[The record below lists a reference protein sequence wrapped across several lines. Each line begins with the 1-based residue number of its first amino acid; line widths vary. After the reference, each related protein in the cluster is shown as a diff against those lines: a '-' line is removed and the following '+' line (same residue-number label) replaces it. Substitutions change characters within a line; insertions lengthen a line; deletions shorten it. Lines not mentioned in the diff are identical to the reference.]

1 MEGFEF
7 TNKGQKRS
15 PHEMREKYQDQ
26 MPLMSGIVNHPY
38 GKELEEIS
46 RILDSKPTI
55 IDLAYQDLTKGGKGN
70 AVGAKG
76 MTAEQ
81 VFRAAILKQMNEF
94 SYEELAFHIVDS
106 SCYRWFC
113 KIGIADKGFKS
124 SAICANVKSLSPET
138 WQSIHALTVDYGRE
152 RGIEKGRQTRIDC
165 TVVDSNIHD
174 PKDSMLLWDSV
185 RVLTRILKEAAEELD
200 YVRLPFKD
208 HTRVAKRRMLGIE
221 NAKTAKQRNRLYKD
235 ILKVASKTIGYA
247 VRAIDILEQTPM
259 MDLAQMTFCEQ
270 LKHYCGLAKKVE
282 DQTYRRVVLG
292 QQVPAS
298 EKIVSIF
305 EPHTDIIKKD
315 RRDTFYGHK
324 ICLTGGASNLILD
337 CLIVEGNPADST
349 LTDTMLDR
357 QKDIYGR
364 YPLKVALDGG
374 FASRDN
380 LNKAKDKGIKDVC
393 FAKGRGLQVEDMCR
407 SEWVFKR
414 LRRFRAGIESGI
426 SWMKRAFGLSRCT
439 WKGHRS
445 FKSYVWSA
453 IVSANLLT
461 LARHNLEQN
470 EA

>member
-1 MEGFEF
+1 
-7 TNKGQKRS
+7 
-15 PHEMREKYQDQ
+15 MREKYENQ
-26 MPLMSGIVNHPY
+26 MPLTSRIVNHPH

-46 RILDSKPTI
+46 RILDSKPSI

-81 VFRAAILKQMNEF
+81 VVRAAIVKQMNEF
-94 SYEELAFHIVDS
+94 SYEELAFHILDS

-113 KIGIADKGFKS
+113 RIGVAEKGFKS
-124 SAICANVKSLSPET
+124 SALCLNIKSLSPET
-138 WQSIHALTVDYGRE
+138 WQNIHRLIVDYAKEQGV
-152 RGIEKGRQTRIDC
+152 EKGRQTRIDC

-174 PKDSMLLWDSV
+174 PKDSLLLWDSV
-185 RVLTRILKEAAEELD
+185 RVLTRILKQASERLD
-200 YVRLPFKD
+200 DIHIPFTD

-221 NAKTAKQRNRLYKD
+221 NAKTAKQRTKLYKNL
-235 ILKVASKTIGYA
+235 LKVSHKTIGYA
-247 VRAIDILEQTPM
+247 TKAINILEQAPLM
-259 MDLAQMTFCEQ
+259 GLAQMVFCEQ
-270 LKHYCGLAKKVE
+270 LKHYSGLAKQVAA
-282 DQTYRRVVLG
+282 QTHRRVVLDE
-292 QQVPAS
+292 QVPAQ
-298 EKIVSIF
+298 EKVVSIF
-305 EPHTDIIKKD
+305 EPHTDIIRKD
-315 RRDTFYGHK
+315 RRDTYYGHK

-337 CLIVEGNPADST
+337 CLILDGNPADSS

-380 LNKAKDKGIKDVC
+380 LKKAKGKGIKDVC
-393 FAKGRGLQVEDMCR
+393 FAKGRGLEAEDMCR

-426 SWMKRAFGLSRCT
+426 SFVKRVFGLSRCT

-445 FKSYVWSA
+445 FKSYVWSS

-461 LARHNLEQN
+461 LARHNLKPK